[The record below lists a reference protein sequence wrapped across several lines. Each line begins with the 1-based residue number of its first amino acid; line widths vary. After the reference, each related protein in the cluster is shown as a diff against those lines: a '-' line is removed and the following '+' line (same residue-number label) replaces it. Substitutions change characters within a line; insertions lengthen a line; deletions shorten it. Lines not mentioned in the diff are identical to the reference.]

1 MSAAAGG
8 APLTIGFIGLGLMGV
23 PMARH
28 LGEAGH
34 RVQGFDAAPRAL
46 ERLLDAHAAARAC
59 ASPREAALGADV
71 VFTMLPDGRVVR
83 DVVLGE
89 QGVADGLRAGALLVD
104 TSSAEPWLTRETAA
118 ALQARG
124 ASMIDAP
131 VSGAVWGAEAA
142 ELVFMVGGAP
152 ADVQSARPLLMC
164 MGKQVFHLGPLGS
177 GHTMKAL
184 NNLVT
189 AMTLTATA
197 EALTTGV
204 RCGLDPA
211 VMTDV
216 LDASTGGS
224 WISRT
229 HIRQRVIS
237 RRFDDPFKLEL
248 MLKDI
253 GIALAVARDAG
264 VPMPLAEAGH
274 PLWQAAAHARGA
286 GASVSELVRWVEQ
299 RAGVEIAGDGSG
311 ATPARAGH
319 GSRGAGA

>member
-1 MSAAAGG
+1 MSAAIDGPRA
-8 APLTIGFIGLGLMGV
+8 LTIGFIGLGVMGV

-34 RVQGFDAAPRAL
+34 RVHGYDVAPQAL
-46 ERLLDAHAAARAC
+46 KRLCDAHAAARAC
-59 ASPREAALGADV
+59 ASAREAASGADV
-71 VFTMLPDGRVVR
+71 VFTMLPNGRVVR

-89 QGVADGLRAGALLVD
+89 QGVADGLRTGALLVD
-104 TSSAEPWLTRETAA
+104 ASSSEPWLTRETAA

-131 VSGAVWGAEAA
+131 VSGAAWGAEAA
-142 ELVFMVGGAP
+142 ELVFMVGGAL
-152 ADVQSARPLLMC
+152 ADVQLARPLLEA
-164 MGKQVFHLGPLGS
+164 MGKQVFHLGPLGA
-177 GHTMKAL
+177 GHTMKCL

-197 EALTTGV
+197 EALVVGT
-204 RCGLDPA
+204 RCGLDPT

-253 GIALAVARDAG
+253 GIALGVARDAG
-264 VPMPLAEAGH
+264 VAMPLAEAGH
-274 PLWQAAAHARGA
+274 PLWQAADRAQGA
-286 GASVSELVRWVEQ
+286 GASVSELVRWIEQ
-299 RAGVEIAGDGSG
+299 RCGVDIVSG
-311 ATPARAGH
+311 GLPMDSPAPA
-319 GSRGAGA
+319 A

>member
-1 MSAAAGG
+1 MSA
-8 APLTIGFIGLGLMGV
+8 LTIGFVGLGVMGV

-28 LGEAGH
+28 LGESGH
-34 RVQGFDAAPRAL
+34 RVQGFDVAPSAL
-46 ERLLDAHAAARAC
+46 QRLRDAHASARAC
-59 ASPREAALGADV
+59 GSAREAASGADV
-71 VFTMLPDGRVVR
+71 VFTMLPNGHVVR
-83 DVVLGE
+83 DTVAGE
-89 QGVADGLRAGALLVD
+89 AGIAAGLQAGALLVD
-104 TSSAEPWLTRETAA
+104 TSSSEPWLTRETAA
-118 ALQARG
+118 LVAARG

-131 VSGAVWGAEAA
+131 VSGAMWGAEAG
-142 ELVFMVGGAP
+142 ELVFMVGGAA
-152 ADVQSARPLLMC
+152 ADVRRARPLLDA

-197 EALTTGV
+197 EALTVGV

-264 VPMPLAEAGH
+264 AHMPLAEAGH
-274 PLWQAAAHARGA
+274 PLWQAADHAQGP
-286 GASVSELVRWVEQ
+286 GVSVSELVRWVEQ
-299 RAGVEIAGDGSG
+299 RAGVEIATRK
-311 ATPARAGH
+311 AAPAAD
-319 GSRGAGA
+319 

>member
-1 MSAAAGG
+1 MNTQ
-8 APLTIGFIGLGLMGV
+8 LTIGFIGLGVMGV

-34 RVQGFDAAPRAL
+34 RVQGFDVAPQALRRLRDSLAAT
-46 ERLLDAHAAARAC
+46 RAC
-59 ASPREAALGADV
+59 GSAREAAAGADV
-71 VFTMLPDGRVVR
+71 VFTMLPNGQVVH
-83 DVVLGE
+83 DT
-89 QGVADGLRAGALLVD
+89 VAGDFGIAAGMKAGALLID
-104 TSSAEPWLTRETAA
+104 TSSSEPWLTRETAA
-118 ALQARG
+118 MVAARG

-131 VSGAVWGAEAA
+131 VSGAMWGAEAG
-142 ELVFMVGGAP
+142 ELVFMVGGAE
-152 ADVQSARPLLMC
+152 ADVRRARPLLDA
-164 MGKQVFHLGPLGS
+164 MGKQVFHLGPLGA

-197 EALTTGV
+197 EALAVGA

-253 GIALAVARDAG
+253 GIALAVAREAG
-264 VPMPLAEAGH
+264 IPMPLGEAGH
-274 PLWQAAAHARGA
+274 PLWQAADRAQGP
-286 GASVSELVRWVEQ
+286 GASISELVRWVET
-299 RAGVEIAGDGSG
+299 RSGVEIRK
-311 ATPARAGH
+311 P
-319 GSRGAGA
+319 